1 MATTNPTIT
10 TSWAKIVDAGDD
22 FTLGLPHGPQ
32 VMIALAV
39 MTTDEAPAI
48 AGMRLQGGA
57 DAVNRYIVGPGYV
70 YAKSLT
76 GASVTAWLHTW
87 TPAT

>member
-22 FTLGLPHGPQ
+22 FTLGLPHGSQ
-32 VMIALAV
+32 VQIAIAC
-39 MTTDEAPAI
+39 MTADEAPAI
-48 AGMRLQGGA
+48 AGQPLQSSSE
-57 DAVNRYIVGPGYV
+57 AVNRYLVGPGYV
-70 YAKSLT
+70 YAKSLMA
-76 GASVTAWLHTW
+76 GSVTAWLHTW

>member
-22 FTLGLPHGPQ
+22 FTLGLPHGSQ
-32 VMIALAV
+32 VQIAIAC
-39 MTTDEAPAI
+39 MTADEAPAI
-48 AGMRLQGGA
+48 AGQPLQSSSE
-57 DAVNRYIVGPGYV
+57 AVNRYLVGPGYV

-76 GASVTAWLHTW
+76 GASVVAWLHAW
-87 TPAT
+87 TP